1 MNPKTAMAAELI
13 KAAIIQPPKLP
24 PLLSP
29 VRPATN
35 DATNGETMNPM
46 LKINEASKIP
56 EEILKN
62 ILFTTVPGI
71 IIIGSK
77 NITIMYNGSLLI
89 SLKRLFKVPS
99 IVPAIITNRKF
110 KPMKASKLKPSA
122 LPNPTLI
129 NYFLQLYFQF
139 KKTMY
144 KIDCK
149 SYLNLFKSNF

>member
-35 DATNGETMNPM
+35 DATNGETMYPM
-46 LKINEASKIP
+46 LKINEASKNP
-56 EEILKN
+56 KEILET

-71 IIIGSK
+71 ITIGSK

-89 SLKRLFKVPS
+89 TLKRMFKVPL

-122 LPNPTLI
+122 LPKPTLI
-129 NYFLQLYFQF
+129 NYFYNCIF
-139 KKTMY
+139 
-144 KIDCK
+144 
-149 SYLNLFKSNF
+149 NLKRLCIK